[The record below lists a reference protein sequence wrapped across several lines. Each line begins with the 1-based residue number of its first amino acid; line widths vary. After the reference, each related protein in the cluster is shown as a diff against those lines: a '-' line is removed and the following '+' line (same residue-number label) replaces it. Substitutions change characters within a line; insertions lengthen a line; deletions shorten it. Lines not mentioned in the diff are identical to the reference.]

1 MNKGKRRYVL
11 YATSKKLEMV
21 NPLNKEHIKRYFDSK
36 ENKLSESSKKGYIS
50 DFNQWLIYILE
61 NHENKDILKIDEEE
75 SIDMIEDFIAFCIA
89 FLGNNERR
97 MQRRFS
103 SISSFYFSLKKSKQI
118 NHNPMDNIERPQVN
132 KGESVQIK
140 QNLLTIDQVKQIR
153 KGLKEI
159 DETQLELF
167 FELALSTMAKAN
179 QISNIMIDDIHILHK
194 RIENSNKE
202 LLFPSDRCLTL
213 IGKWMKERSNL
224 GIESEY
230 LFVTKYGG
238 IYSNVKKVTLQ
249 TSWIKKVGRLIDLP
263 QLHCH
268 DIRYSG
274 ANLLFEAGLDLE
286 IIFRILS
293 NKNKDDNFKISY
305 DKIQEEKSRINI

>member
-103 SISSFYFSLKKSKQI
+103 SISSFYFSLK
-118 NHNPMDNIERPQVN
+118 NLN
-132 KGESVQIK
+132 K
-140 QNLLTIDQVKQIR
+140 
-153 KGLKEI
+153 
-159 DETQLELF
+159 
-167 FELALSTMAKAN
+167 
-179 QISNIMIDDIHILHK
+179 
-194 RIENSNKE
+194 
-202 LLFPSDRCLTL
+202 
-213 IGKWMKERSNL
+213 
-224 GIESEY
+224 
-230 LFVTKYGG
+230 
-238 IYSNVKKVTLQ
+238 
-249 TSWIKKVGRLIDLP
+249 
-263 QLHCH
+263 
-268 DIRYSG
+268 
-274 ANLLFEAGLDLE
+274 
-286 IIFRILS
+286 
-293 NKNKDDNFKISY
+293 
-305 DKIQEEKSRINI
+305 